1 MADISPRLLRQ
12 QPTTFQKQVYELS
25 LDEFETMTNI
35 KDIVL
40 KRYEQKCP
48 GKEMLPE
55 LCKENVEKYYNNLH
69 VFHKW
74 PQGGL
79 DELVY
84 TTPVKNSTQRER
96 RKSTTEAAEVSFH

>member
-1 MADISPRLLRQ
+1 MADISPGLLRQ
-12 QPTTFQKQVYELS
+12 QPTAFQKQVYELS

-40 KRYEQKCP
+40 KRYEQNCP
-48 GKEMLPE
+48 GKEMDPE
-55 LCKENVEKYYNNLH
+55 LCERNVKKYYNKLH
-69 VFHKW
+69 LFDKW

-79 DELVY
+79 GELVY
-84 TTPVKNSTQRER
+84 SAPVKDSTQRER